1 MALTKVST
9 GVVDMS
15 GNTGGLVIAKGNGT
29 DVSSGGERPTCNATI
44 LGSIR
49 ENTDENKVEVCTANG
64 GTPLWQF
71 LEEAGTS
78 VPPLTVRY
86 LIVAGG
92 GGGGSGFDGG
102 GGGAGG
108 LLTSIAA
115 TPLPLTPNVIYT
127 IEVGVGGTRT
137 ADSPGGN
144 GGDSSI
150 NGSDITLISADGG
163 GGGGGNTGGGSAGAA
178 GGSGG
183 GAGYGSSTTN
193 FGAGTSGQGNNGGY
207 GALNPGLYAAGGG
220 GGASAVGGN
229 ATITVSGNGGN
240 GLQNNITGT
249 NLYYAGGGGGGRDTR
264 SSSYPNNGGGGGDGG
279 GGSADPNGGTGD
291 NGNNGVGG
299 GGAGAGVPASV
310 IIQLGGTGGS
320 GVVILRYPSF
330 YAITFQTGVGFIS
343 STATLSATSE
353 KVTTITAGSGTITFA
368 LIP

>member
-178 GGSGG
+178 GG
-183 GAGYGSSTTN
+183 
-193 FGAGTSGQGNNGGY
+193 
-207 GALNPGLYAAGGG
+207 GG